1 MYEGKHYV
9 IKFSSV
15 DLGQLLD
22 GLDSRAQAWEKTAAF
37 HRSGVSAADFVV
49 EECSGVAEAERI
61 AKHYRSIICSI
72 IQQTEHQP

>member
-9 IKFSSV
+9 IKLSSV
-15 DLGQLLD
+15 DLGQVLD
-22 GLDSRAQAWEKTAAF
+22 GLDMRAQAWEKTEAY
-37 HRSGVSAADFVV
+37 HRTGISPADFVA
-49 EECSGVAEAERI
+49 EECSGVEEAERI